1 MASTDNFHQQAV
13 DLIPATVRM
22 ISGCHSEQTS
32 ADVSNVASVAHLPSP
47 AGRAGGACTSA
58 LLDIL
63 HRAPP
68 GGLSFQDLLGRL
80 RQHLAGAGFEQV
92 PQLTSSRSLDVG
104 RTPFHL
110 VGGGGQRRA
119 VLVGINYRGQSGE
132 LSGCHND
139 VFNMKKYIMDVH
151 GFHERN
157 IIVLV
162 DDTSHPVPT
171 RHRIIAALE
180 ALVSNSVAG
189 DNVYFH
195 YSGHGGLLAPEAN
208 LFKLG
213 GGGDD
218 GYDETL
224 YPLDHTRAGQI
235 RDYSLFNRF
244 VRPMAAGVTVTC
256 VMDCCHSGSVLD
268 LPYSF
273 QPTPGGGIR
282 SVRNFDSL
290 SNLAFL
296 YVLAGGLLPPSG
308 FGDVAAHIGDRVGG
322 DMSDYTGAGIAA
334 EAQDDE
340 AYEGGDP
347 DVGDFADGDGAPDDF
362 GPGGVPED
370 PGGYEMGGGDRGFGG
385 AETGG
390 GEAGEGYGMGEG
402 DPGFGGFGMG
412 TRDVEG
418 DDGGPGFGGF
428 GMAGGEMG
436 GDDGGF
442 GMADL
447 MGGDDNDPGVDCDCL
462 IDSINTLLETTGDEE

>member
-1 MASTDNFHQQAV
+1 MASTGNFHQQAV
-13 DLIPATVRM
+13 ELIPATVRM

-32 ADVSNVASVAHLPSP
+32 ADVSNVASVAQLPSP

-63 HRAPP
+63 HRTPP
-68 GGLSFQDLLGRL
+68 GSLSFQDLLGQL
-80 RQHLAGAGFEQV
+80 RQNLSNSGFDQI

-110 VGGGGQRRA
+110 VGGSGQRRA

-157 IIVLV
+157 ILVLV
-162 DDTSHPVPT
+162 DDTRHPIPT
-171 RHRIIAALE
+171 RQKIIAALE
-180 ALVSNSVAG
+180 ALVANSVAG

-195 YSGHGGLLAPEAN
+195 YSGHGGLLEPEAN
-208 LFKLG
+208 LFKRS
-213 GGGDD
+213 GGDT
-218 GYDETL
+218 YDETL

-244 VRPMAAGVTVTC
+244 VKPMAAGVTVTC

-282 SVRNFDSL
+282 SVQNFDAL

-296 YVLAGGLLPPSG
+296 YVLAGGLLPSAG
-308 FGDVAAHIGDRVGG
+308 FGDIAANIGDQVGG
-322 DMSDYTGAGIAA
+322 DISDYQGAGIEA

-340 AYEGGDP
+340 AYDGDGP
-347 DVGDFADGDGAPDDF
+347 DFGDFADGDGAPDDF
-362 GPGGVPED
+362 GPGGVPDD
-370 PGGYEMGGGDRGFGG
+370 PGGYEMGGGDRGFDGG
-385 AETGG
+385 DP
-390 GEAGEGYGMGEG
+390 GEGYDTGEG
-402 DPGFGGFGMG
+402 DRGFGGFGMR
-412 TRDVEG
+412 TRDVDG
-418 DDGGPGFGGF
+418 DDEGPGFGGFDMAGGDGGF
-428 GMAGGEMG
+428 GMAGGDMG
-436 GDDGGF
+436 GDDDG
-442 GMADL
+442 
-447 MGGDDNDPGVDCDCL
+447 PGVDCDCL
-462 IDSINTLLETTGDEE
+462 IDSINSLLETTGDEE